1 MLRKYKLR
9 QIQKQTSKEEIDE
22 DSGLPIGINATY
34 DSFIVEYKKIKNKS
48 QKIQNEFKSLLMSL
62 IEKFKVKSEIELIK
76 IFRISLAHSKKN
88 DLKERIRGKL
98 IE

>member
-1 MLRKYKLR
+1 MRKYKLR

-34 DSFIVEYKKIKNKS
+34 DSFIVEYKKSKNKS
-48 QKIQNEFKSLLMSL
+48 QKVQNEFKSLLMSL